1 MKKLI
6 LLGSLILST
15 LTFTEEKEIE
25 RVIYQEGKIYK
36 VKCEIIAEIP
46 FEEIKYNYLDKIDSE
61 IDKIMNAEMDTVVKM
76 LRIYQ
81 LMNMRETV
89 EKLDYPS
96 ASIQSIIEDN
106 LR

>member
-36 VKCEIIAEIP
+36 VKCEIIEEIP
-46 FEEIKYNYLDKIDSE
+46 FEKVKYNYLDKIDSE

>member
-15 LTFTEEKEIE
+15 LTFTDEKVIE

-46 FEEIKYNYLDKIDSE
+46 FEEVKYNYLDKIDSE

>member
-15 LTFTEEKEIE
+15 LTFTEEIE

-46 FEEIKYNYLDKIDSE
+46 FEEVKYNYLDKIDSE

>member
-15 LTFTEEKEIE
+15 LTFTGEKEIE

-46 FEEIKYNYLDKIDSE
+46 FEEVKYNYLDKIDSE

>member
-36 VKCEIIAEIP
+36 VKCEIIEEIP

>member
-15 LTFTEEKEIE
+15 LTFTGEKEIE

-36 VKCEIIAEIP
+36 VKCEIITEIP
-46 FEEIKYNYLDKIDSE
+46 FEEVKYNYLDKIDSE

>member
-15 LTFTEEKEIE
+15 LTFTDEKEIE
-25 RVIYQEGKIYK
+25 RVIYQEGEIYK
-36 VKCEIIAEIP
+36 VKCEIIEEIP

>member
-15 LTFTEEKEIE
+15 LTFTGEKEIE

-36 VKCEIIAEIP
+36 VKCEIIEEIP
-46 FEEIKYNYLDKIDSE
+46 FEKVKYNYLDKIDSE